1 MIKKRKYSP
10 GEISERLKKLVD
22 CHVNG
27 KHKVIQRA
35 RSPNIIIS
43 DISHYPEYNLI
54 MAENGIIYLE
64 CI

>member
-10 GEISERLKKLVD
+10 GKTSERLKKLVD

-54 MAENGIIYLE
+54 MAENRMFYLE